1 MPADAVITRD
11 GPVAVPLDYLV
22 PTGTEIVPR
31 SISAKL
37 DGTNAAGAFVPV
49 LEVIAPNGHVTAYCA
64 RRLNIAAGA
73 SVLVSWFP
81 GATVDPDTS
90 SSPSAAGLST
100 ITSPQGTLTVNN
112 PTGPVVNIDMPVTGV
127 AAGTYGDASH
137 SAAITVDAEG
147 RLTAASQV
155 GIAGGSGTIG
165 FEIGYDQITAP
176 VNIASTNEAAPTTII
191 AGSSYT
197 FDGAAVLATFWCPY
211 LQYGTSGSQIVDVH
225 LWEGGTELGRIAH
238 ISLAANDTQMAISVG
253 GFLRFTPTAG
263 AHTYSIKAHCNN
275 TTGNPQVGAGAGGVG
290 AYLPA
295 FLRLTKV

>member
-1 MPADAVITRD
+1 MADDVITRA
-11 GPVAVPLDYLV
+11 GPVPAPLDYLV
-22 PTGTEIVPR
+22 PVGTEIIP
-31 SISAKL
+31 ISVSASF
-37 DGTNAAGAFVPV
+37 DGSNAAGAFIPV
-49 LEVIAPNGHVTAYCA
+49 LEVIAPTGVVTAYCA
-64 RRLNIAAGA
+64 RRVPIAAGA

-81 GATVDPDTS
+81 GVAEADNQSS
-90 SSPSAAGLST
+90 SSPAAGLSS
-100 ITSPQGTLTVNN
+100 ITSPNGTLTVNN
-112 PTGPVVNIDMPVTGV
+112 PTGPNVNIDMPVTGV

-176 VNIASTNEAAPTTII
+176 VNIASTTEGTPTTII

-211 LQYGTSGSQIVDVH
+211 LQIGTSGTQTVDVH
-225 LWEGGTELGRIAH
+225 LWEGGTEIGRIAH
-238 ISLAANDTQMAISVG
+238 ISFGSNVAQEAISVC
-253 GFLRFTPTAG
+253 GFYRFTPTAG

-275 TTGNPQVGAGAGGVG
+275 VTGPPAVGAGAGGVG